1 MTSSLLPPGS
11 SALERR
17 LAQACS
23 GISDLNVPLRD
34 LWNPWKC
41 PAKFLPYLAWAF
53 SVDRWEETWTET
65 AKRQAVSDAFWIHQ
79 RKGTVAAVKRV
90 IQGLGYSMTLEEWWK
105 VADPAGT
112 FRLEIDLNEIGITEP
127 MIAELERIIGD
138 AKPVSRHISQLTL
151 SASAYGTAHIGAAI
165 ADGEVITVYPPGYEP
180 DDSIY
185 FDSTANYDETYYY
198 TGNKY
203 GKSE

>member
-34 LWNPWKC
+34 LWNPLKC

-90 IQGLGYSMTLEEWWK
+90 IEGLGYSMTIEEWWD

-112 FRLEIDLNEIGITEP
+112 FRLEVELNEIGITEA
-127 MIAELERIIGD
+127 MINELERIIGD

-151 SASAYGTAHIGAAI
+151 STTTKGTAFVGAAVVE
-165 ADGEVITVYPPGYEP
+165 GEIITVYPDGYEP
-180 DDSIY
+180 DGSIHY
-185 FDSTANYDETYYY
+185 DGQANYDGNYYY
-198 TGNKY
+198 SGN
-203 GKSE
+203 EL

>member
-90 IQGLGYSMTLEEWWK
+90 IEGLGYSMTLEEWWK

-112 FRLEIDLNEIGITEP
+112 FRLEIDLNEIGITES
-127 MIAELERIIGD
+127 MIYELERIIGD

-151 SASAYGTAHIGAAI
+151 SASVYGAAYI
-165 ADGEVITVYPPGYEP
+165 GVGVVDGETISVYPPGYEP

-185 FDSTANYDETYYY
+185 FDGTALYDEHYHFS
-198 TGNKY
+198 
-203 GKSE
+203 GK

>member
-1 MTSSLLPPGS
+1 MSSSLLPPGS

-90 IQGLGYSMTLEEWWK
+90 IEGLGYSMTLEEWWE

-112 FRLEIDLNEIGITEP
+112 FRLEVDLCDIGITEP
-127 MIAELERIIGD
+127 MIYELERIIGD

-151 SASAYGTAHIGAAI
+151 SARSDAQTFIGAAVF
-165 ADGEVITVYPPGYEP
+165 DGEVITVYPKEYQPESAVLYDGATFY
-180 DDSIY
+180 DS
-185 FDSTANYDETYYY
+185 NYQYAGE
-198 TGNKY
+198 
-203 GKSE
+203 

>member
-1 MTSSLLPPGS
+1 MSSSLLPPGS

-53 SVDRWEETWTET
+53 SVDSWDENWSEAE
-65 AKRQAVSDAFWIHQ
+65 KRSVIGEAFWLHQ
-79 RKGTVAAVKRV
+79 RKGTVAALRRV
-90 IQGLGYSMTLEEWWK
+90 IEKMGYSLSITEWWD

-112 FRLEIDLNEIGITEP
+112 FRLETDVNDIGITSR
-127 MIAELERIIGD
+127 MLDELTRLINET
-138 AKPVSRHISQLTL
+138 KPVSRHMAQFNISTKVTGTIFIGATL
-151 SASAYGTAHIGAAI
+151 SS
-165 ADGEVITVYPPGYEP
+165 GEIITVYPDGYMP
-180 DDSIY
+180 DENVLYNGVIFHDG
-185 FDSTANYDETYYY
+185 NYSYR
-198 TGNKY
+198 
-203 GKSE
+203 